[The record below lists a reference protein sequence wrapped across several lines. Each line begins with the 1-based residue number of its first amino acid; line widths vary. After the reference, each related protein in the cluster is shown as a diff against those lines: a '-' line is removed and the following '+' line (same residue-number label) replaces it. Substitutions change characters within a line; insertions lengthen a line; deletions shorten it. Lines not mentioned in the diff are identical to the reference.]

1 MRKFM
6 AITLSILVVFQLGF
20 SCVAFTDTV
29 ANNYTGKYY
38 NHDDRFANHE
48 IINGLDIS
56 YYQGTVDFDKMQAQ
70 FNRERIIFSINGVET
85 FGHPYA
91 KTNNLCPK
99 HKTTCKN

>member
-1 MRKFM
+1 MVLAKELAYKSMEQNTEFRKR
-6 AITLSILVVFQLGF
+6 ATQ
-20 SCVAFTDTV
+20 TPP
-29 ANNYTGKYY
+29 
-38 NHDDRFANHE
+38 
-48 IINGLDIS
+48 
-56 YYQGTVDFDKMQAQ
+56 VDFDKMQAQ